1 MVRIIQYMEENK
13 VPVGDRDFGDML
25 SLCKHQS
32 LESNPQKQFS
42 CS

>member
-13 VPVGDRDFGDML
+13 VGDRDFGDML